1 MCPRA
6 QCRVGTPAT
15 LSWNALNY
23 DSPPLKAALKFSG
36 IFAAGLALPLF
47 IAPAASALTQ
57 SATFNPVLQVDGSSG
72 TTGFTFSGFTGPVSS
87 VTTTINLTKCDD
99 PISTTGA
106 CLGSL
111 GNFSFNEEIRLSLQ
125 SPTGTIVQL
134 VAAGN
139 NLDGQDP
146 GDTVSWTFDDTA
158 SSLVSGNLLISGTYL
173 PFSSLSAFSSETGNG
188 TWNLLYADTE
198 EEDPMSINGWS
209 LTVNEVSAPPASVP
223 GPLPVL
229 GLAAAF
235 GFSRRMRRRI
245 ATQRPKD

>member
-1 MCPRA
+1 M
-6 QCRVGTPAT
+6 
-15 LSWNALNY
+15 
-23 DSPPLKAALKFSG
+23 
-36 IFAAGLALPLF
+36 
-47 IAPAASALTQ
+47 
-57 SATFNPVLQVDGSSG
+57 
-72 TTGFTFSGFTGPVSS
+72 
-87 VTTTINLTKCDD
+87 
-99 PISTTGA
+99 
-106 CLGSL
+106 
-111 GNFSFNEEIRLSLQ
+111 SLQ

-198 EEDPMSINGWS
+198 EEDTMSINGWS
-209 LTVNEVSAPPASVP
+209 LTVNEVSATPASVP

>member
-15 LSWNALNY
+15 VSWNALNY

-99 PISTTGA
+99 PISTTGE
-106 CLGSL
+106 CLNTGLSW
-111 GNFSFNEEIRLSLQ
+111 NEEIRLSLQ

-134 VAAGN
+134 VAEGN
-139 NLDGQDP
+139 GLGGQTP

-158 SSLVSGNLLISGTYL
+158 SSLVSGNSLISGTYK
-173 PFSSLSAFSSETGNG
+173 PFSSLSAFSGETGNG
-188 TWNLLYADTE
+188 TWNLLYEDTADG
-198 EEDPMSINGWS
+198 DPMSINGWS

>member
-6 QCRVGTPAT
+6 QCRVRTPAT
-15 LSWNALNY
+15 VSWNPLNY

-57 SATFNPVLQVDGSSG
+57 SANFNPVLEVDDSSG

-99 PISTTGA
+99 PIDSTTGA
-106 CLGSL
+106 CLGK
-111 GNFSFNEEIRLSLQ
+111 GASFNDEIELQLQ
-125 SPTGTIVQL
+125 SPTGTIVSL
-134 VAAGN
+134 VPFDA
-139 NLDGQDP
+139 LSGQIP
-146 GDTVSWTFDDTA
+146 GDTVTWTFTDAA
-158 SSLVSGNLLISGTYL
+158 SSVVSGASLVSGTYL
-173 PFSSLSAFSSETGNG
+173 PSSPLSAFIGEDGNG
-188 TWNLLYADTE
+188 TWNLLFADNSE
-198 EEDPMSINGWS
+198 NDPLSINSWS
-209 LTVNEVSAPPASVP
+209 LSVQQVP

>member
-1 MCPRA
+1 MLVHCA

-15 LSWNALNY
+15 VSWIPLNY
-23 DSPPLKAALKFSG
+23 DSPLKGTLKVSG

-57 SATFNPVLQVDGSSG
+57 SATFNPVLQVDASSG

-87 VTTTINLTKCDD
+87 VTTTINLTKCGLS
-99 PISTTGA
+99 ISTTGA
-106 CLGSL
+106 CLGT
-111 GNFSFNEEIRLSLQ
+111 GNSWNDEIRLSLQ

-139 NLDGQDP
+139 GLGGQTP

-158 SSLVSGNLLISGTYL
+158 SSLVSGNLLVSGTYL
-173 PFSSLSAFSSETGNG
+173 PFSSLSAFSGETGNG
-188 TWNLLYADTE
+188 TWNLGFADTARS
-198 EEDPMSINGWS
+198 DPMSINGWS

-245 ATQRPKD
+245 ATQHPKD

>member
-1 MCPRA
+1 M
-6 QCRVGTPAT
+6 TP
-15 LSWNALNY
+15 
-23 DSPPLKAALKFSG
+23 PPLKAALKFSG

-106 CLGSL
+106 CLTAG
-111 GNFSFNEEIRLSLQ
+111 GSFNREIRLSLQ

-139 NLDGQDP
+139 LLSGQNP

-173 PFSSLSAFSSETGNG
+173 PFSSLSAFSGETGNG
-188 TWNLLYADTE
+188 TWNLLYEDTYSS
-198 EEDPMSINGWS
+198 DPMSINGWS
-209 LTVNEVSAPPASVP
+209 LTVNEVSAPASVP

>member
-15 LSWNALNY
+15 ASWNALNY

-57 SATFNPVLQVDGSSG
+57 SATFNPVLEVDDSSG

-87 VTTTINLTKCDD
+87 VTTTINLTKCGVS
-99 PISTTGA
+99 ISTTGA
-106 CLGSL
+106 CLGASSSY
-111 GNFSFNEEIRLSLQ
+111 NDEIRLSLQ

-139 NLDGQDP
+139 NLDGQTP

-158 SSLVSGNLLISGTYL
+158 SSLVSGNLLVSGTYL
-173 PFSSLSAFSSETGNG
+173 PFSSLSAFSGETGNG
-188 TWNLLYADTE
+188 TWNLLYADTAQD
-198 EEDPMSINGWS
+198 DPMSINGWS
-209 LTVNEVSAPPASVP
+209 LTVNAPASVP

-245 ATQRPKD
+245 ATPPVSGKMSPL

>member
-1 MCPRA
+1 MQGWDTC
-6 QCRVGTPAT
+6 
-15 LSWNALNY
+15 
-23 DSPPLKAALKFSG
+23 DSKLERTELWLPPPLKAALKFSG

-139 NLDGQDP
+139 GLGGQTP

>member
-1 MCPRA
+1 M
-6 QCRVGTPAT
+6 TP
-15 LSWNALNY
+15 
-23 DSPPLKAALKFSG
+23 PPLKAALKFSG

-87 VTTTINLTKCDD
+87 VTTTINLTKCDLS
-99 PISTTGA
+99 ITTTGA
-106 CLGSL
+106 CLTAGY
-111 GNFSFNEEIRLSLQ
+111 SFNSEILLGLQ

-139 NLDGQDP
+139 LLSGQNP

-158 SSLVSGNLLISGTYL
+158 SSLVSGQFLISGTYL
-173 PFSSLSAFSSETGNG
+173 PFSSLSAFSGETGNG
-188 TWNLLYADTE
+188 TWNLLYEDTGGS
-198 EEDPMSINGWS
+198 DPMSINGWS
-209 LTVNEVSAPPASVP
+209 LTVNEVSAPASVP

>member
-87 VTTTINLTKCDD
+87 VTTTINLTKCGLS
-99 PISTTGA
+99 ITTTGA
-106 CLGSL
+106 CLSP
-111 GNFSFNEEIRLSLQ
+111 GNYSFNDEIRLSLQ

-188 TWNLLYADTE
+188 TWNLLYADTSVS
-198 EEDPMSINGWS
+198 DPMSINGWS

>member
-1 MCPRA
+1 M
-6 QCRVGTPAT
+6 
-15 LSWNALNY
+15 
-23 DSPPLKAALKFSG
+23 
-36 IFAAGLALPLF
+36 
-47 IAPAASALTQ
+47 
-57 SATFNPVLQVDGSSG
+57 
-72 TTGFTFSGFTGPVSS
+72 
-87 VTTTINLTKCDD
+87 
-99 PISTTGA
+99 
-106 CLGSL
+106 GSL

-139 NLDGQDP
+139 GLGGQTP

>member
-1 MCPRA
+1 M
-6 QCRVGTPAT
+6 GAT
-15 LSWNALNY
+15 SSWN
-23 DSPPLKAALKFSG
+23 D
-36 IFAAGLALPLF
+36 
-47 IAPAASALTQ
+47 
-57 SATFNPVLQVDGSSG
+57 
-72 TTGFTFSGFTGPVSS
+72 
-87 VTTTINLTKCDD
+87 
-99 PISTTGA
+99 
-106 CLGSL
+106 
-111 GNFSFNEEIRLSLQ
+111 EIRLGLQ

-139 NLDGQDP
+139 GLGGQKP

-173 PFSSLSAFSSETGNG
+173 PFSSLSAFSGETGNG
-188 TWNLLYADTE
+188 TWNLLYEDTADG
-198 EEDPMSINGWS
+198 DPMSINGWS

>member
-1 MCPRA
+1 M
-6 QCRVGTPAT
+6 TP
-15 LSWNALNY
+15 
-23 DSPPLKAALKFSG
+23 PPLNAALKFSG

-57 SATFNPVLQVDGSSG
+57 SATFNPVLQVDYSSG

-87 VTTTINLTKCDD
+87 VTTTINLTKCGGA
-99 PISTTGA
+99 ISTTGA
-106 CLGSL
+106 CLGAGVSS
-111 GNFSFNEEIRLSLQ
+111 GSFNAEIRLGLQ

-134 VAAGN
+134 VAEGN
-139 NLDGQDP
+139 GLGGQTP
-146 GDTVSWTFDDTA
+146 GDTVNWTFDDTA
-158 SSLVSGNLLISGTYL
+158 SSLVSGNSLISGTYK
-173 PFSSLSAFSSETGNG
+173 PFSSLSAFSGETGNG
-188 TWNLLYADTE
+188 TWNLLYEDTADG
-198 EEDPMSINGWS
+198 DPMSINGWS